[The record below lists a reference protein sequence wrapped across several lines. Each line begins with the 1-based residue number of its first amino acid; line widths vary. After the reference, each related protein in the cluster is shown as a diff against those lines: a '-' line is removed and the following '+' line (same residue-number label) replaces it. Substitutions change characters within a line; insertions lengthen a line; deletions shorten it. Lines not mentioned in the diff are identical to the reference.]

1 MQSKLV
7 TILLFFAASL
17 NIFVSSCSDRT
28 VNDGEPWYSSIGP
41 SYNCA
46 WYEYFSTTCG
56 IIGNSYEN
64 FGLVAIEA
72 CCACGG
78 GLRNPTT
85 SPSPTSSP
93 SLHPTSSPTA
103 SPTYI
108 QWTPVA
114 SKGTFYDADGNVD
127 ANQFRTIWASS
138 PNQILHR
145 KCRDCVSSHQDIYYR
160 RFDGVGG
167 LPSNLDL
174 LDTVKNNWFDSPN
187 NTFNVDFKLYS
198 SYDDALNDINAWT
211 FCNFDDPGVGF
222 PRDCGPTGEVTSQW
236 NSFVNWG
243 GQLNVGFYVETPT
256 TGPACSDL
264 TVNNGESWYSSI
276 GYNCA
281 WYGENDCTLSDLS
294 EKFGL
299 VASVACCACGGGTT
313 RITSSPTYWPTSS
326 PWNRNNYDN
335 GVGQTTVVVAV
346 LGAFFGMFV
355 IIGIWAKIYSN
366 NNAPRSTNLRTRP
379 TQRTPQ
385 QTQHAASSIVNER
398 DVRRQFIL
406 RNIIHKKVVTKS
418 SQTNGDTQD
427 DIRETAIAGISQDN
441 STSNEIDDD
450 GEVIFPHEAII
461 RERSER
467 IASLRLSLNDH
478 DVGDEE
484 QGGEAI
490 HDKKDDICI
499 ETLRSIRSG
508 MNLHLDLESLDES
521 LYSPRSCPICCEDY
535 AKGDDVAWSKNEEC
549 CHAFHTDCIV
559 PWLMDHDD
567 CPMCRCVHVKEG
579 AQDRADC

>member
-243 GQLNVGFYVETPT
+243 GQLNVGFYV
-256 TGPACSDL
+256 D
-264 TVNNGESWYSSI
+264 
-276 GYNCA
+276 
-281 WYGENDCTLSDLS
+281 TL
-294 EKFGL
+294 
-299 VASVACCACGGGTT
+299 
-313 RITSSPTYWPTSS
+313 ITSSPTPGPTYWPTSS